1 MAKKQRTIDEKIT
14 RLRTFNIVA
23 GSLHLIQAVGLGYV
37 LTLLDNQ
44 VTFPVTADYL
54 GGPPGVALPAE
65 RVILLTSTWE
75 LVLQRSSRCPL
86 SSTSLFPH
94 PCSSRATETV

>member
-23 GSLHLIQAVGLGYV
+23 GSLHLIQALGLGYV
-37 LTLLDNQ
+37 LTLLDDQ

-54 GGPPGVALPAE
+54 GGPPGVDLPAE
-65 RVILLTSTWE
+65 RVIRSLNNIIEWRGKPRTIRVDN
-75 LVLQRSSRCPL
+75 VLC
-86 SSTSLFPH
+86 
-94 PCSSRATETV
+94 AE

>member
-23 GSLHLIQAVGLGYV
+23 GSLHLIQALGLGYV
-37 LTLLDNQ
+37 LTLLDDQ

-54 GGPPGVALPAE
+54 GGPP
-65 RVILLTSTWE
+65 RC
-75 LVLQRSSRCPL
+75 RSAGRAGHPL
-86 SSTSLFPH
+86 
-94 PCSSRATETV
+94 